1 MANNTSYGI
10 DTIRDANL
18 SGVNQTYNGTSLQQ
32 FESRF
37 GKVFTE
43 NLAGSYEMS
52 GMILLAL
59 VGFGLYQ
66 SDASLDVSATVVIP
80 LLTLLATGG
89 FLPGGDGIIFG
100 MLIAIAGIGIFG
112 VLKFISR

>member
-1 MANNTSYGI
+1 MANNTTYGVQR
-10 DTIRDANL
+10 IRDANL
-18 SGVNQTYNGTSLQQ
+18 SQVNQSYNGTSFSE
-32 FESRF
+32 FERRF
-37 GKVFTE
+37 GEVFTE

-52 GMILLAL
+52 GMMLLAL

-66 SDASLDVSATVVIP
+66 RDVSLDVSATVVIP
-80 LLTLLATGG
+80 LVTLLASGG

-100 MLIAIAGIGIFG
+100 MLIAIAGIGVFG